1 MAKLTRDDISDLR
14 AYEGEREE
22 FRSEVIALKR
32 LRRLGIGPIITV
44 VFENATTM
52 RFQIQEMA
60 RAEKMMTDAAIDDQL
75 VAYNPL
81 IPERGELCLTVFLEL
96 TSDQQLREWL
106 PKLVGIERSFVLRIG
121 EEPVVTLVRCEVDAA
136 HASQLTRE
144 ETTAA
149 VHYVRFSLTSDD
161 QQRFAT
167 EPVSL
172 VTDHPSY
179 QHECG
184 LSEETKA
191 SLQSDW
197 RDEAK

>member
-1 MAKLTRDDISDLR
+1 VTAKLTRADISDLR

-22 FRSEVIALKR
+22 FRRQVIELKR

-44 VFENATTM
+44 VFESWTTM

-60 RAEKMMTDAAIDDQL
+60 RAEKMMTDAAIDEQL

-81 IPERGELCLTVFLEL
+81 IPDKGELSLTVFLEL
-96 TSDQQLREWL
+96 TSELELREWL
-106 PKLVGIERSFVLRIG
+106 PKLVGIETSFVLRIG
-121 EEPVVTLVRCEVDAA
+121 EEPAVTLIRCEVDAA

-149 VHYVRFSLTSDD
+149 VHYVRFTLTAEA
-161 QQRFAT
+161 QERFTT
-167 EPVSL
+167 EPVWL

-179 QHECG
+179 QHECR
-184 LSEETKA
+184 LSEATKA
-191 SLQSDW
+191 SLRSDW
-197 RDEAK
+197 RD